1 MNEVFATAGERNN
14 LTPVAIGLAS
24 DFKQPVAGFETGR
37 EGLMLQVADGQQVV
51 VHLEGHA
58 GVFAAVRQLLEG
70 GRRLHDEKGHARD
83 DEEAEGE
90 IKEPSCSLA
99 GHLLS
104 WGRRM
109 RIRSVFIIARQINQN
124 GGHGRWY
131 ACPCGPV
138 PRENVR
144 W

>member
-1 MNEVFATAGERNN
+1 MNEVLATAGEGNN
-14 LTPVAIGLAS
+14 LTPVAIGLTA
-24 DFKQPVAGFETGR
+24 DFKQPIAWLETGR
-37 EGLMLQVADGQQVV
+37 EGLMFQVADGEQVV

-70 GRRLHDEKGHARD
+70 SCCLHDVKGHARD

-90 IKEPSCSLA
+90 IKEPSCGLA

-104 WGRRM
+104 RGRRM
-109 RIRSVFIIARQINQN
+109 GIRSVFIIARQINQN
-124 GGHGRWY
+124 GGHRGWY
-131 ACPCGPV
+131 ARPCGPV